1 MEKQFLISLLESGI
15 KLNRALVVKLFELPD
30 ATEIVKAYLS
40 RNYFT
45 AFDNLQ
51 LLMFGR
57 PDSPEL
63 ILYYVEQGYGINP
76 QIEEKLFELPNA
88 EEVIKAYTAHHQ
100 LYSNLAQ
107 LKLFMFPD
115 VVDIL
120 RTYIRNGHPLNAKAQ
135 VKLFDLPAPYAEE
148 MVKLYKA
155 KNFEL
160 CRNFRHLLRKN
171 RWHKN

>member
-1 MEKQFLISLLESGI
+1 MKQFLISLLKSGI
-15 KLNRALVVKLFELPD
+15 KLNREHVIKLFALPD
-30 ATEIVKAYLS
+30 ATEVILAYLS
-40 RNYFT
+40 RNPFGP
-45 AFDNLQ
+45 FDNCQ
-51 LLMFGR
+51 MLMFGR

-63 ILYYVEQGYGINP
+63 ITHYVEHGYGINP
-76 QIEEKLFELPNA
+76 ELEEKLFEQPNA
-88 EEVIKAYTAHHQ
+88 EDIIKEYTAHHP

-120 RTYIRNGHPLNAKAQ
+120 RTYIEKGHSLNPRAQ

-148 MVKLYKA
+148 LAKLYKA
-155 KNFEL
+155 RNFEL